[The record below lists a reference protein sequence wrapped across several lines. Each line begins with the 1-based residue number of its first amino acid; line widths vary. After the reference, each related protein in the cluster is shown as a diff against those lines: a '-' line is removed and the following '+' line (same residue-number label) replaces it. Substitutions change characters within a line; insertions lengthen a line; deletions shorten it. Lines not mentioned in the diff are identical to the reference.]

1 MMETKQNELDSTSE
15 CNAELFM
22 LTVKGLEKYAQE
34 EIEALLQPTSIRILP
49 GIIIAKFNKISFIIM
64 KQMRDLRS
72 VSKIICL
79 VDELSDIP
87 FKKTDIEKYLNDNV
101 LQITNEIKH
110 KWEIAYKCWKYSCY
124 NETLYINNPSIPYKT
139 RNRFQKE
146 INKLNN
152 KNNKD
157 TNNINNK
164 NTKNK
169 LHEIEININ
178 NPVYRS
184 KCDRKGKHEW
194 NSLLIEKEIADPL
207 NKIFGFNVNLKYY
220 DIELYCYINENK
232 MLYGISIISDLHVR
246 NRICQSYS
254 TILNNNISN
263 IICQECIL
271 ILMYDEMF
279 IYEILPSISYM
290 LHSETT
296 GENKDHILQFLCNS
310 NFNHHGRLDDEV
322 FVFNMIQK
330 KNYSVLLQPILQL
343 DFQDVNSYCGNILR
357 KIASIGCGEQL
368 LSNPLLVKAL
378 NEKIKHEKIE
388 SFLKLQTWSKVDQ
401 KWYNDSMIVSVNN
414 GKWVKIHYDGRSDND
429 DEWHNL
435 HNYQHC
441 SEIKFNEN
449 SYEYLQTIRYIFIR
463 LNVNQRIRII
473 KKGYFKNLDVY
484 CRTFI
489 MGTLDFSFIEMFE
502 NYAKRWK
509 IINKYMSVLVNRN
522 IIEIFDQWIHDN
534 EYDFTAIIN
543 DINQYENTQSVI
555 LSSMKK
561 ILSWNKARCDSFFCI
576 LKLILIVEVFD
587 FDDEYIQK
595 CMIDMI
601 RKYYNNNI
609 SIFPSI
615 PSTNYFRNY
624 FRIVNKFTKDDSRYE
639 SWMHVDD
646 SEEQNEWLMEYDF
659 ISMKKV
665 RYKKYSD
672 EMYRCKKKKKK
683 TSID

>member
-1 MMETKQNELDSTSE
+1 MSSIECSDDKDCLSTWIQNKLFLSQIDNSKINELQNHIISNVFGDF
-15 CNAELFM
+15 N
-22 LTVKGLEKYAQE
+22 GL
-34 EIEALLQPTSIRILP
+34 
-49 GIIIAKFNKISFIIM
+49 
-64 KQMRDLRS
+64 
-72 VSKIICL
+72 
-79 VDELSDIP
+79 LS
-87 FKKTDIEKYLNDNV
+87 
-101 LQITNEIKH
+101 
-110 KWEIAYKCWKYSCY
+110 
-124 NETLYINNPSIPYKT
+124 
-139 RNRFQKE
+139 
-146 INKLNN
+146 
-152 KNNKD
+152 
-157 TNNINNK
+157 
-164 NTKNK
+164 
-169 LHEIEININ
+169 
-178 NPVYRS
+178 
-184 KCDRKGKHEW
+184 
-194 NSLLIEKEIADPL
+194 SL
-207 NKIFGFNVNLKYY
+207 LKYY
-220 DIELYCYINENK
+220 DDRCMTHLQQLKLNNILSKVDPTSINTTVKNNKSLTILPDDCIINIMGFMDYKSKVILQYCCRT
-232 MLYGISIISDLHVR
+232 LSIIARKPLGPNNNTKYLMS
-246 NRICQSYS
+246 IGSYKHTIAS
-254 TILNNNISN
+254 LILSNNFNDNITAVEMINQYVPDWWVSSQILKVNTYLGSNPIGRKIFSCHTNVASRLATILNNNISN
-263 IICQECIL
+263 KICQECVL